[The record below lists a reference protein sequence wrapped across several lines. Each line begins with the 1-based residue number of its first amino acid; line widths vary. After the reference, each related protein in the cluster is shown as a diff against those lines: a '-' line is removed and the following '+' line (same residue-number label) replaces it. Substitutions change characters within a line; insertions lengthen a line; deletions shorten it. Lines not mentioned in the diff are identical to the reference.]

1 MYVHFI
7 WVCMEVKICTRIA
20 IHFCTVAM
28 IAQRVD
34 WLSVISRY
42 KVTIHVCTTVGWC
55 MNSSSM
61 WTILMHGTGMI
72 TFSDFL
78 QFQQSCMSLL
88 FAFLLSYY
96 YHLWTADVN
105 ECTSHNDTCHDNA
118 TCHNIQGSYTCSCNF
133 GYTGNAVFC
142 TGMLLVILSHD
153 HLHFCWNT
161 SLVFKHIYTMH
172 IIYIQ
177 WSFTN
182 MNTYPSFRTKIFSE
196 VSLICG

>member
-1 MYVHFI
+1 
-7 WVCMEVKICTRIA
+7 
-20 IHFCTVAM
+20 
-28 IAQRVD
+28 
-34 WLSVISRY
+34 
-42 KVTIHVCTTVGWC
+42 
-55 MNSSSM
+55 MNSSPM
-61 WTILMHGTGMI
+61 WRILMHNVEALFGYMELLWLH
-72 TFSDFL
+72 SVDFL
-78 QFQQSCMSLL
+78 QFQSCMSLL

-105 ECTSHNDTCHDNA
+105 ECTSHNDTCNDNA

-133 GYTGNAVFC
+133 GYTGNGFFC

-182 MNTYPSFRTKIFSE
+182 MDTYPSFRTKIFSE